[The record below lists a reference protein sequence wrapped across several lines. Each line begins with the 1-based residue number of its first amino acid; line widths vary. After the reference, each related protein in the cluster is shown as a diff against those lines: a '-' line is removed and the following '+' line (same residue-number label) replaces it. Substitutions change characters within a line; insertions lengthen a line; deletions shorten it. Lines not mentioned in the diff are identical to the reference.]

1 MYFLWHGHFIFDWEL
16 YECKTRWI
24 FIYKSHKY
32 MNKISFNY
40 YVVTSNNNNYDNII
54 TIFRFY
60 GMVRFK
66 VGFRSAD
73 VIIL

>member
-1 MYFLWHGHFIFDWEL
+1 
-16 YECKTRWI
+16 
-24 FIYKSHKY
+24 
-32 MNKISFNY
+32 MNTISFNY

-54 TIFRFY
+54 TIFIFY